1 VKGELKMDDAM
12 IDKVSWN
19 GDNSQDST
27 HPVGKKLPN
36 GYGLFDMLGNV
47 GEWATDSA
55 GKSVLCGPTFE
66 DATADVKPTARLRWE
81 PSWQESDPQIPKSR
95 WWLSDPTFALTFG
108 VLGCSQPKTESTEG
122 ALKNDQKVVQS
133 EGNEASEGKEVEEK
147 EGEKEESDVKE
158 APKALEPKNIK
169 LELQGVSFDITATYG
184 DKPKLTIQPK
194 GLKLANDVIEHEID
208 GTLTKAEVGD
218 LNGDRFPEVYV
229 YITGSGS
236 GSYGT
241 LIAYSSNKNKSLSM
255 INLPTLE
262 DTVVKGKEGA
272 TKPGMAAVGYM
283 GHDQFNVMEGVFTR
297 RFPTYQGKDTNAN
310 PTGKTRLI
318 TYKLEAG
325 EASWQLVPT
334 IIEEY

>member
-1 VKGELKMDDAM
+1 MVRLSDLESCA
-12 IDKVSWN
+12 I
-19 GDNSQDST
+19 
-27 HPVGKKLPN
+27 
-36 GYGLFDMLGNV
+36 
-47 GEWATDSA
+47 TDSLGA
-55 GKSVLCGPTFE
+55 GCKSYIEGHGVGNMVKMKLRLAALALLSTF
-66 DATADVKPTARLRWE
+66 T
-81 PSWQESDPQIPKSR
+81 
-95 WWLSDPTFALTFG
+95 LTFG

-133 EGNEASEGKEVEEK
+133 EGNEASEAKEVEEK
-147 EGEKEESDVKE
+147 EGEKEETDVKE

-194 GLKLANDVIEHEID
+194 GLKLANNVIEHEID

-262 DTVVKGKEGA
+262 DTVVKGKKGA